1 MAIIVPTLGANV
13 IANTNTG
20 FGENVLTQMNPNELI
35 LLTNFIKMIIKM
47 KKRKRKNPKHWNG
60 ASEDVSKV
68 LRVFRR

>member
-47 KKRKRKNPKHWNG
+47 KKRKNPKHWNG